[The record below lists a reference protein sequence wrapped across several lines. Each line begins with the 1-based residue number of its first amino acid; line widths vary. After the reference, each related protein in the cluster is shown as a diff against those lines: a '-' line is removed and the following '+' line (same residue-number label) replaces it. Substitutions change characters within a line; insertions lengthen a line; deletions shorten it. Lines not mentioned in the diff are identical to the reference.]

1 MDELTEVIEMM
12 LLTDF
17 ENIIASVAEHDL
29 ELVKISDSDVNEAT
43 KILRLLYIQDLK
55 SLQTSINEFCDQ
67 HLSWQSGMIEVK

>member
-1 MDELTEVIEMM
+1 MM